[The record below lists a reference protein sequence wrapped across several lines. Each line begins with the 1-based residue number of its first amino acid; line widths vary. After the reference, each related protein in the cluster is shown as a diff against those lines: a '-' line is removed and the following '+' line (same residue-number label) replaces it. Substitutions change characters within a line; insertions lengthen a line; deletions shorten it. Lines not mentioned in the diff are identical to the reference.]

1 MHLKTFKDA
10 IFKTFQV
17 FLNVD
22 KIVKTV
28 MQEIARYSMFAE
40 YYLPK
45 RGKKTMGEK
54 CRIKKLNFRGVN
66 LTTLLR
72 VHVCVCV
79 CVCAWVCVTPFGR
92 IFRYLWEKSLF
103 SKKNL
108 KSFLLLQLNIFNPH
122 WNEESLT
129 SRLIVKWKITIF
141 FHWI

>member
-1 MHLKTFKDA
+1 MQFLKLS
-10 IFKTFQV
+10 QV

-72 VHVCVCV
+72 VHVCVCICACV
-79 CVCAWVCVTPFGR
+79 CVCVCVCVSVCHTVWQNLPLPLRKKF
-92 IFRYLWEKSLF
+92 IFEEKS
-103 SKKNL
+103 
-108 KSFLLLQLNIFNPH
+108 
-122 WNEESLT
+122 
-129 SRLIVKWKITIF
+129 
-141 FHWI
+141 